1 MNEHYHKVGEIRLNE
16 NQQGFYQKLRSD
28 VKRWIND
35 NINKENKWSDYVLA
49 APDLFHL
56 LCRLSVDSGVPSVK
70 KIKLVAGIAYFIS
83 PIDLLPEA
91 FLGPIG
97 YLDDIS
103 VAAYILNDIIN
114 EVDPQ
119 IVRKYWAGEQDIL
132 DLIKTILANA
142 DKMIGGKLWEKI
154 RKKF

>member
-1 MNEHYHKVGEIRLNE
+1 MDPS
-16 NQQGFYQKLRSD
+16 QQDFYQKLRKD

-35 NINKENKWSDYVLA
+35 NLDKENKWSDYVLA

-56 LCRLSVDSGVPSVK
+56 LCKLSVDKEVPANK
-70 KIKLVAGIAYFIS
+70 KIKLLAGIAYFIS
-83 PIDLLPEA
+83 PIDLLPEL
-91 FLGPIG
+91 FLGPLG

-103 VAAYILNDIIN
+103 IAAYILNDTIN

-119 IVRKYWAGEQDIL
+119 IVRKHWAGDKDIL

-142 DKMIGGKLWEKI
+142 DKMIGGKLWGKI
-154 RKKF
+154 RKKFL

>member
-1 MNEHYHKVGEIRLNE
+1 MNER
-16 NQQGFYQKLRSD
+16 QSDFYQKIRKD
-28 VKRWIND
+28 VKQWVND
-35 NINKENKWSDYVLA
+35 NLDKENKWVDYILA

-56 LCRLSVDSGVPSVK
+56 LCKLTADSEIPSNK
-70 KIKLVAGIAYFIS
+70 KLKLVAGIAYFIS

-97 YLDDIS
+97 YLDDIA
-103 VAAYILNDIIN
+103 VAAFILNDLIN

-119 IVRKYWAGEQDIL
+119 IIRKHWAGEQDVL

-142 DKMIGGKLWEKI
+142 DEMIGSKMWQRI
-154 RKKF
+154 RKRF

>member
-1 MNEHYHKVGEIRLNE
+1 MNER
-16 NQQGFYQKLRSD
+16 QSDFYQKIRKD
-28 VKRWIND
+28 VKQWVND
-35 NINKENKWSDYVLA
+35 NLDKENKWADYILA

-56 LCRLSVDSGVPSVK
+56 LCKLTADSEIPSNK

-97 YLDDIS
+97 YLDDIA
-103 VAAYILNDIIN
+103 VAAFILNDLIN

-119 IVRKYWAGEQDIL
+119 IVRKHWAGEQDVL
-132 DLIKTILANA
+132 VLIKTILANA
-142 DKMIGGKLWEKI
+142 DKMIGSKMWQRI
-154 RKKF
+154 RKRF

>member
-1 MNEHYHKVGEIRLNE
+1 MNER
-16 NQQGFYQKLRSD
+16 QSDFYQKIRKD
-28 VKRWIND
+28 VKHWLND
-35 NINKENKWSDYVLA
+35 NLDKDNKWVDYILA

-56 LCRLSVDSGVPSVK
+56 LCKLTADSKIPSNK
-70 KIKLVAGIAYFIS
+70 KLKLVAGIAYFIS

-97 YLDDIS
+97 YLDDIA
-103 VAAYILNDIIN
+103 VTAYILNDLIN

-119 IVRKYWAGEQDIL
+119 IVRNHWAGDSDIL

-142 DKMIGGKLWEKI
+142 DKMIGSKLWKKI
-154 RKKF
+154 RKRF

>member
-1 MNEHYHKVGEIRLNE
+1 MEKNHLDFYKKIR
-16 NQQGFYQKLRSD
+16 KD
-28 VKRWIND
+28 VKSWVND
-35 NINKENKWSDYVLA
+35 NLDKENKWVDYILA

-56 LCRLSVDSGVPSVK
+56 LCKLTADSDIPSNK
-70 KIKLVAGIAYFIS
+70 KLKLVAGIAYFIS

-97 YLDDIS
+97 YLDDIA
-103 VAAYILNDIIN
+103 VAAFILNDLLN

-119 IVRKYWAGEQDIL
+119 IVRKHWAGEQDVL

-142 DKMIGGKLWEKI
+142 DKMIGSKMWKKI

>member
-1 MNEHYHKVGEIRLNE
+1 LNPK
-16 NQQGFYQKLRSD
+16 QQDFYKKLRND
-28 VKRWIND
+28 VKTLLDKNLDKGNRWA
-35 NINKENKWSDYVLA
+35 DYVLA

-56 LCRLSVDSGVPSVK
+56 LCKLSVDREVPPKK
-70 KIKLVAGIAYFIS
+70 KIKLIAGIAYFIS

-97 YLDDIS
+97 YLDDIA
-103 VAAYILNDIIN
+103 VAAYIVNDLVN
-114 EVDPQ
+114 DVDPQ
-119 IVRKYWAGEQDIL
+119 IVRKHWAGEQDIL

-154 RKKF
+154 KKRF